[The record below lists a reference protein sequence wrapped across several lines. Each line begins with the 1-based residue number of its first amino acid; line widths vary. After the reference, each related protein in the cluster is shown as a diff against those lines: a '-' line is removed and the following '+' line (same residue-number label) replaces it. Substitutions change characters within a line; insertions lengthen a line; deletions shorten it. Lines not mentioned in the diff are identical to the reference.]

1 MKMMKKTIRFLSIP
15 LLCGLGVF
23 LLFRFVLFLGY
34 VPSASME
41 PTISTDSLII
51 GNRFCGKL
59 QQGDIVIFERNGT
72 CLVKRIAAVPGD
84 TVYLDDQT
92 HTVSVNVEIENATR
106 VLEVPKD
113 SYFMLGDNA
122 AVSIDSRYWENPF
135 ISKDDVQAKVILSE

>member
-1 MKMMKKTIRFLSIP
+1 MKMIKKTMRFLSVP

-51 GNRFCGKL
+51 GNRFYGEL
-59 QQGDIVIFERNGT
+59 QRGDIVIFERNGT
-72 CLVKRIAAVPGD
+72 CLVKRIAAIPGD

-92 HTVSVNVEIENATR
+92 HTVSVNVKTENATR
-106 VLEVPKD
+106 VLEIPED

-135 ISKDDVQAKVILSE
+135 ISKDDVQARVILSE

>member
-51 GNRFCGKL
+51 GNRFCGEL
-59 QQGDIVIFERNGT
+59 LRGDIVIFERNGT

-92 HTVSVNVEIENATR
+92 HTVSVNVETENATR
-106 VLEVPKD
+106 VLKVPED

-122 AVSIDSRYWENPF
+122 AVSIDSRYWESPF
-135 ISKDDVQAKVILSE
+135 ILKNCIRAKVVLSR

>member
-59 QQGDIVIFERNGT
+59 QRGDIVIFERNGT

-92 HTVSVNVEIENATR
+92 HTVSVNVETENATR
-106 VLEVPKD
+106 ILEVPED

-122 AVSIDSRYWENPF
+122 AVSIDSRYWEFPYV
-135 ISKDDVQAKVILSE
+135 IKDEILAKVVR

>member
-1 MKMMKKTIRFLSIP
+1 MKMIKKTMRFLSVP

-23 LLFRFVLFLGY
+23 PLFRFVLFLGY

-51 GNRFCGKL
+51 GNRFYGEL
-59 QQGDIVIFERNGT
+59 QRGDIVIFERNGT
-72 CLVKRIAAVPGD
+72 CLVKRIAAIPGD

-92 HTVSVNVEIENATR
+92 HTVSVNVKTENATR
-106 VLEVPKD
+106 VLEIPED

-135 ISKDDVQAKVILSE
+135 ISKDDVQARVILSE

>member
-41 PTISTDSLII
+41 PTIPADSLIV
-51 GNRFCGKL
+51 GNRLYGEL
-59 QQGDIVIFERNGT
+59 QRGDIVIFERNGT

-84 TVYLDDQT
+84 AVYLDDRT
-92 HTVSVNVEIENATR
+92 YTVSVNTELECATR
-106 VLEVPKD
+106 SLKVPED

-122 AVSIDSRYWENPF
+122 AVSVDSRYWQVPF
-135 ISKDDVQAKVILSE
+135 VTEDKILAKILQ

>member
-1 MKMMKKTIRFLSIP
+1 MKIMKKTIRFLCIP

-41 PTISTDSLII
+41 PTIPTGGFII
-51 GNRFCGKL
+51 GNRLYGEL
-59 QQGDIVIFERNGT
+59 QRGDIVIFERNGT

-84 TVYLDDQT
+84 IVYLDDRT
-92 HTVSVNVEIENATR
+92 HAVSVNTELECATR
-106 VLEVPKD
+106 VLQVPKA

-122 AVSIDSRYWENPF
+122 AYSVDGRYWEVPYVTE
-135 ISKDDVQAKVILSE
+135 DEILAMVVR

>member
-1 MKMMKKTIRFLSIP
+1 MKMIKKTMRFLSVP

-51 GNRFCGKL
+51 GNRFCGEL
-59 QQGDIVIFERNGT
+59 LRGDIVIFERNGT

-92 HTVSVNVEIENATR
+92 HTVSVNVETENATR
-106 VLEVPKD
+106 VLEVPED

-122 AVSIDSRYWENPF
+122 AVSIDSRYWESPF
-135 ISKDDVQAKVILSE
+135 ISKDYVQARVILFE